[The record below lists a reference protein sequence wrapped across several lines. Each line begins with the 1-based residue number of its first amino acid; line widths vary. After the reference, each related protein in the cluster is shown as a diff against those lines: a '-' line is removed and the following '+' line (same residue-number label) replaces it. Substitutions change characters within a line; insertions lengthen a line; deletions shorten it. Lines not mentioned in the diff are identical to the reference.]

1 VKTKLTRRDF
11 INGTQIAVG
20 AALTAPLLKACGVAP
35 YEFSLGHNY
44 YPPAKTGLRGSHDG
58 SWETMHARVTGEEW
72 KTGTIDETYDL
83 VVVGG
88 GLSGLSSAFF
98 YRQENPD
105 AKILILDNHDD
116 FGGHAKRNEFE
127 INGETRI
134 GYGGTEAIDTPSHY
148 TPEAIQFLKDIGV
161 KTERFYDY
169 FDQELYGGY
178 DLSKAIVF
186 DKENFGE
193 DKLVTGYGKKS
204 WEEFAKE
211 APMSEKAR
219 ADFIR
224 VQTEKVDYLPGKT
237 FEEKY
242 EILRKTSYESFLRDY
257 CKVDEQV
264 INIYKRWGMSFWCVG
279 IDEVATTV
287 IQSYDG
293 GMPGVEHTLKRTG
306 YRNDEPY
313 IFHFPDGNASVARLI
328 VRALKPNA
336 VPGTT
341 MEDVVTTKVNYSN
354 LDRNGDKINIRLNST
369 AVHVANMTDGKTVD
383 ITYVRGGKPHSI
395 RANKCVLAC
404 YNSAIPYLCPEMPD
418 PQKQGLAY
426 NVKIPL
432 VYTKVLVPNWK
443 PFAELG
449 TEFVYY
455 TGGFYKQVEL
465 AYPVSIGDY
474 TMSQTPDD
482 PMILHM
488 CHVPWVPDTQGPD
501 QWREGRHRIL
511 TTSFETFEGH
521 VKAQLNQALASTGFD
536 SDKDISAITVN
547 RWPHGYAY
555 SGNAMWE
562 PDYPNEAAKPW
573 VIGRQPF
580 GNIFIANSDAQ
591 AKADTNAAITQAY
604 RAVQEIF
611 S

>member
-1 VKTKLTRRDF
+1 
-11 INGTQIAVG
+11 
-20 AALTAPLLKACGVAP
+20 
-35 YEFSLGHNY
+35 
-44 YPPAKTGLRGSHDG
+44 
-58 SWETMHARVTGEEW
+58 
-72 KTGTIDETYDL
+72 
-83 VVVGG
+83 
-88 GLSGLSSAFF
+88 
-98 YRQENPD
+98 
-105 AKILILDNHDD
+105 
-116 FGGHAKRNEFE
+116 
-127 INGETRI
+127 
-134 GYGGTEAIDTPSHY
+134 
-148 TPEAIQFLKDIGV
+148 
-161 KTERFYDY
+161 
-169 FDQELYGGY
+169 
-178 DLSKAIVF
+178 
-186 DKENFGE
+186 
-193 DKLVTGYGKKS
+193 
-204 WEEFAKE
+204 
-211 APMSEKAR
+211 
-219 ADFIR
+219 
-224 VQTEKVDYLPGKT
+224 
-237 FEEKY
+237 
-242 EILRKTSYESFLRDY
+242 
-257 CKVDEQV
+257 
-264 INIYKRWGMSFWCVG
+264 
-279 IDEVATTV
+279 
-287 IQSYDG
+287 
-293 GMPGVEHTLKRTG
+293 
-306 YRNDEPY
+306 
-313 IFHFPDGNASVARLI
+313 
-328 VRALKPNA
+328 
-336 VPGTT
+336 